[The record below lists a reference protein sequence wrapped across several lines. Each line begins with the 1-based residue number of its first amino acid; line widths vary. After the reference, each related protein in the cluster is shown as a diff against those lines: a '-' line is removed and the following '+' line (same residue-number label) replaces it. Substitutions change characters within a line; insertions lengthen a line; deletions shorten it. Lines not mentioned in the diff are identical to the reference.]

1 MMIIRKYTDSD
12 RQNILKLLRLNTPE
26 YFSPNE
32 EKDLIYYFDNHA
44 DNYYV
49 IEMDENLVGCGGYNL
64 TEDGKTAKISWDIFH
79 PDYQGKG
86 LGSTLTK
93 FRIRKIQEIENVD
106 TISVRTSQLVYK
118 FYEKFGFETREIA
131 KDYWDAGFDL
141 YRMERDLHSVAD
153 DI

>member
-1 MMIIRKYTDSD
+1 MIIRKYTDSD